1 MMDTIFLFI
10 GSMFLVLGILLFAAM
25 LITRAGLFALIPAV
39 FIVLGAFFVF
49 YILRK
54 RHRRKKL
61 LGNGR
66 KVWAQITE
74 VRPNYQVTIN
84 GRNPYIITCEAGG
97 RIFRGDY
104 EKPVQ
109 SDLLDKSVPV
119 YISQEDPEQYYVD
132 LSSL

>member
-1 MMDTIFLFI
+1 
-10 GSMFLVLGILLFAAM
+10 M

-49 YILRK
+49 YVLKK

-61 LGNGR
+61 LESGR

-84 GRNPYIITCEAGG
+84 GRNPYIITCMAEG
-97 RIFRGDY
+97 RVFRGNY
-104 EKPVQ
+104 EKDIQ

-119 YISQEDPEQYYVD
+119 YISPEDPEQYYVD

>member
-1 MMDTIFLFI
+1 MDTVFLI
-10 GSMFLVLGILLFAAM
+10 VGIIFLVLGILLFAAM

-61 LGNGR
+61 LENGR

-84 GRNPYIITCEAGG
+84 GRNPYIITCMAEG
-97 RIFRGDY
+97 RVFRGNY
-104 EKPVQ
+104 EKDIL
-109 SDLLDKSVPV
+109 SDLSDKSVPV
-119 YISQEDPEQYYVD
+119 YISPEDPEQYYVD